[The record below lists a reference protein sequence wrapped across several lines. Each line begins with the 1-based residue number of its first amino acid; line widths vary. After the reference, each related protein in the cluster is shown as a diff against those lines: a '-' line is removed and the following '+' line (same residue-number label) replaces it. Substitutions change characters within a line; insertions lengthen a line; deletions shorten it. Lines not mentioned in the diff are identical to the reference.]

1 MNVILCD
8 SEGSYVSMEN
18 CCTGQS
24 QIAPT
29 VIKSNDIYKIAK
41 KLRYWDMGIFKILD
55 FSSSFKIKIHKI
67 IAIQY
72 EIG

>member
-29 VIKSNDIYKIAK
+29 AIKSNEIYKIAK
-41 KLRYWDMGIFKILD
+41 KLSIGIWEYSRY
-55 FSSSFKIKIHKI
+55 
-67 IAIQY
+67 
-72 EIG
+72 